1 MRYACILTPV
11 LIKFI
16 AKFLQKDATPYFET
30 LLMVEN
36 KTVKYLPK
44 YGGNLH
50 GKRNMCMQHIL
61 KKCRNSNCS
70 FLSCTGKIIGFTIFR
85 QFIHIDFTRY
95 GLHLEAWCI
104 RHSGA
109 SSSRKQSQDGEL
121 TAKQCRSQKTLLR
134 GKTSSRSTARGGDRK
149 YGTITRTSN

>member
-1 MRYACILTPV
+1 M
-11 LIKFI
+11 

-61 KKCRNSNCS
+61 KNAETQTAIFIMHRQNNW
-70 FLSCTGKIIGFTIFR
+70 IHNIQTIYT
-85 QFIHIDFTRY
+85 H
-95 GLHLEAWCI
+95 
-104 RHSGA
+104 
-109 SSSRKQSQDGEL
+109 
-121 TAKQCRSQKTLLR
+121 
-134 GKTSSRSTARGGDRK
+134 
-149 YGTITRTSN
+149 